1 MPAGRY
7 GSYYRPPYH
16 YGGYYPGY
24 RSTFVVTGA
33 FGYPSYWH
41 NPWSFGIGFSFGYGY
56 GGYGYGFG
64 PYGYGPWG
72 YGYAPWGYGYASPW
86 YPYGPYPYGYWM
98 DGATSEVRID
108 ADQVGAEVYVD
119 GYRAG
124 VVDDYDGVFQRLRL
138 EPGEHE
144 LVLYL
149 NGYRT
154 IREPLFLNARSTRT
168 FRLQMERL
176 GPGET
181 SEPPPAPT
189 PRAQRERDRDP
200 ELPPR
205 QDRPYDRQPVEP
217 EQRIEIAPETRFGTL
232 SLRIQPGDAEVLIDG
247 ERWTTTP
254 GDNRMNIR
262 LSAGR
267 HKIEIRKDG
276 FERYSEEIG
285 VRENITFTLNVS
297 FKRQ

>member
-1 MPAGRY
+1 M
-7 GSYYRPPYH
+7 
-16 YGGYYPGY
+16 
-24 RSTFVVTGA
+24 VTGA

-41 NPWSFGIGFSFGYGY
+41 SPWSFGIGFSFGYGY

-86 YPYGPYPYGYWM
+86 YPYGPYYPYGYWM

-124 VVDDYDGVFQRLRL
+124 VVDDFDGVFQRLRL

-154 IREPLFLNARSTRT
+154 IREPLFLNARSTKT
-168 FRLQMERL
+168 FKLHMERL

-200 ELPPR
+200 DSPPR

-217 EQRIEIAPETRFGTL
+217 EQRIEIAPATRFGTL

-254 GDNRMNIR
+254 GDSRINIR
-262 LSAGR
+262 LSPGR
-267 HKIEIRKDG
+267 HKVEIRKDG

-285 VRENITFTLNVS
+285 VRENTTFTLNVS
-297 FKRQ
+297 LKKAL